1 MKKTMFALIA
11 VSVLFLVAFGSFTA
25 NAVGPEH
32 ALIFGR
38 VTYETWDDDGSYHNE
53 ALSGATIT
61 ATVKEEESANTPD
74 TGDVFTTTT
83 WAGGFYVLA
92 VPTGENY
99 VVTVAKENYA
109 APIPDSITTRVL
121 NHRGFAHCSFI
132 FTEYEP
138 PENDDSKPV
147 GMTAAK
153 LGLLEAK
160 LTR

>member
-1 MKKTMFALIA
+1 MFALMA
-11 VSVLFLVAFGSFTA
+11 VSVLCLVAFGSFSV
-25 NAVGPEH
+25 NAVGPKH

-38 VTYETWDDDGSYHNE
+38 VTYETWDDDGNYQSE
-53 ALSGATIT
+53 ALAGATVT

-74 TGDVFTTTT
+74 TGDVFTATT

-109 APIPDSITTRVL
+109 DPLPESVTTRVL

-132 FTEYEP
+132 FRTYNP
-138 PENDDSKPV
+138 PENDNAHSF

-153 LGLLEAK
+153 LGALEAK